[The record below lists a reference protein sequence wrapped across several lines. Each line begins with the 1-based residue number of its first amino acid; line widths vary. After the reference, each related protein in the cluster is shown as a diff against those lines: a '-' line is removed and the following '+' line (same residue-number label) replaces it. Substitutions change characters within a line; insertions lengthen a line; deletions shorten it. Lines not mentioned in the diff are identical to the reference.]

1 MGGMHAS
8 TKVLIGEMAVGGAA
22 LGVLGALRYPLVLP
36 YPWHVL
42 LHVVGAVM
50 LVGNIAVSGAWMTMA
65 VASGKADIAAFGAR
79 AVNWMDAAMTVPGIL
94 LLTWNGLT
102 IAMPSGG
109 PLAERW
115 VVAASALFGVSGLL
129 YLTALVPDQE
139 RMIRRSSGA
148 AAGERP
154 RPEFVRA
161 FRRWAALG
169 SLSSVFALAS
179 LALMELRPEL

>member
-65 VASGKADIAAFGAR
+65 VASGK
-79 AVNWMDAAMTVPGIL
+79 AAMTVPGIL